1 MKRLLSILILLC
13 TFGLCRAQS
22 DEGPVVPLTERVFM
36 TTERNICRLGDWLNV
51 RGVVLS
57 TDYNDFAPYSRY
69 VNVELIG
76 SMTDREGQEH
86 ADSVIVRQKVRT
98 DERGYFFLTLP
109 TDACQKEGRHYLRA
123 YTRFMRNQPVQ
134 TFPMTSVL
142 LTYDARRMQAG
153 EGGGCVV
160 SFFPEAGRL
169 MVGTQQRIVAYV
181 TDDYGNPVEG
191 ATLAWIAGG
200 DTLATAISRPSG
212 YAALTPSVAIGGEAN
227 AYVSIA
233 KDKQQ
238 MKADLPEATE
248 AAPFIRTSVVAGKL
262 RLQIVNRHLLSAD
275 SRLYGFMGGFGM
287 TEYPVPND
295 EGMLTMD
302 TREMPDGLMS
312 FWLTDGCL
320 PPGDSLSDRR
330 GQGERPG
337 GCATSVPNII
347 CQCSVWIGNVSNQAP
362 SEPPSPTPSPR
373 EEEGSIVIRHLVSD
387 EHHAP
392 RAFEM
397 LNLFN
402 LRSDAPFP
410 RTFYSESEREAR
422 TDLDLWL
429 ATSHFAG
436 FDLADALAGRFDYPL
451 APERALTLSGQAL
464 TPDGR
469 PLKSGNVEILNL
481 ATLDSY
487 FCPIGEDGRY
497 EQAVADFTTG
507 MQFFI
512 ESVNA
517 GGKNNRYGAT
527 LEEEQPAMMCNWMR
541 QTDEASAH
549 FGKQAKA
556 VVSAIAGGI
565 DLGEAVV
572 TARTGN
578 RPDWHS
584 SQMEG
589 VYVFSHETLQKPC
602 FVDVESVLR
611 RSGWVDIRMR
621 DTSNPAP
628 NYMSEL
634 AQMNPYM
641 AAQNGESNKMAV
653 NKVCFY
659 RSDRAQKQ
667 SLMEGGGEWM
677 NFLLN
682 DQLITHNFE
691 DVLSMSVDG
700 IESIEIVKPTLS
712 DPRLIRN
719 HSMNGLVIIRSR
731 HLMKTKDIPS
741 RGITV
746 EPAGLTLPQ
755 LPDVPH
761 SSPQSGELKGAGGG
775 LHPAAGQRI
784 AVDVITPDRQI
795 FSFEE

>member
-1 MKRLLSILILLC
+1 MNKILSIFILLC
-13 TFGLCRAQS
+13 TFGLCHAQN
-22 DEGPVVPLTERVFM
+22 DEGPIVPLTERVFM
-36 TTERNICRLGDWLNV
+36 TTEKNVCSLGEQLNV

-57 TDYNDFAPYSRY
+57 TDYNDFTPYSRY

-76 SMTDREGQEH
+76 NITDRKDKEH
-86 ADSVIVRQKVRT
+86 TDSVIVRQKVRI
-98 DERGYFFLTLP
+98 DERGYFFLTMP
-109 TDACQKEGRHYLRA
+109 TDACQKEGRYYLRA

-142 LTYDARRMQAG
+142 LTYDARRMHAG

-169 MVGTQQRIVAYV
+169 MTEVQQRIVAYV

-191 ATLAWIAGG
+191 ATLAWVAGG
-200 DTLATAISRPSG
+200 DTIATATSRPSG
-212 YAALTPSVAIGGEAN
+212 YAALTPSVAISDEAN

-233 KDKQQ
+233 KNEQQ
-238 MKADLPEATE
+238 MKADLPLPTE

-275 SRLYGFMGGFGM
+275 SRLYGFMNGFGM
-287 TEYPVPND
+287 TEYPIPNA
-295 EGMLTMD
+295 EGMLAMD
-302 TREMPDGLMS
+302 TREMPDGLMT
-312 FWLTDGCL
+312 FWLTDGS
-320 PPGDSLSDRR
+320 PTP
-330 GQGERPG
+330 
-337 GCATSVPNII
+337 ATSVPNII
-347 CQCSVWIGNVSNQAP
+347 CQRIVWIGNVGNQAP
-362 SEPPSPTPSPR
+362 R
-373 EEEGSIVIRHLVSD
+373 EVPDSSIVIRHLVSD
-387 EHHAP
+387 EHHVP

-402 LRSDAPFP
+402 VRSDAPFP

-429 ATSHFAG
+429 ATSHFVG

-451 APERALTLSGQAL
+451 APERTLTLSGQAL

-469 PLKSGNVEILNL
+469 PLKSGNVEMLNL
-481 ATLDSY
+481 STLDSY
-487 FCPIGEDGRY
+487 LCPIGEDGRY

-527 LEEEQPAMMCNWMR
+527 LEEEQPSMMCNWMR

-549 FGKQAKA
+549 IGQRAKA
-556 VVSAIAGGI
+556 VVSSIAGGV
-565 DLGEAVV
+565 DLGEAVI
-572 TARTGN
+572 TARSNN
-578 RPDWHS
+578 RPDWHT

-589 VYVFSHETLQKPC
+589 VYIFGHETLQKPC

-628 NYMSEL
+628 NYMGEL

-641 AAQNGESNKMAV
+641 AEQNGEGNRLAV

-667 SLMEGGGEWM
+667 SLMEGGSEWM

-719 HSMNGLVIIRSR
+719 HSMNGLVIIKSR
-731 HLMKTKDIPS
+731 HLMKSKDIPS

-755 LPDVPH
+755 MSDVP
-761 SSPQSGELKGAGGG
+761 PM
-775 LHPAAGQRI
+775 LHPDAGQRI
-784 AVDVITPDRQI
+784 AVDIITPDRQI

>member
-1 MKRLLSILILLC
+1 MKRLLSTLILLC
-13 TFGLCRAQS
+13 TFGLCGAQN
-22 DEGPVVPLTERVFM
+22 DEGLIVPLTERVFL
-36 TTERNICRLGDWLNV
+36 TTEKNICCLGEQLNV

-76 SMTDREGQEH
+76 SMTDRKNKEYP
-86 ADSVIVRQKVRT
+86 DSVIVRQKVRT
-98 DERGYFFLTLP
+98 DGRGYFFLTLP
-109 TDACQKEGRHYLRA
+109 TDACQKEGRYYLRA

-142 LTYDARRMQAG
+142 LTYDAPHIQAH

-169 MVGTQQRIVAYV
+169 MTGTPQRIVTYI
-181 TDDYGNPVEG
+181 TDNRGNPLEG
-191 ATLAWIAGG
+191 AALALVAGS
-200 DTLATAISRPSG
+200 DTLATAISSTSG
-212 YAALTPSVAIGGEAN
+212 YAALTLMDLPSAVFSGEAK
-227 AYVSIA
+227 AYVSIN
-233 KDKQQ
+233 KEEQQ
-238 MKADLPEATE
+238 MKADLPDAAE
-248 AAPFIRTSVVAGKL
+248 AAPFIRPSVVAGKL

-275 SRLYGFMGGFGM
+275 SHLYGFMNGFGM
-287 TEYPVPND
+287 TEYSIPGA
-295 EGMLTMD
+295 EGMLTMN
-302 TREMPDGLMS
+302 TSEMPDGLMT

-320 PPGDSLSDRR
+320 PPDEGIK
-330 GQGERPG
+330 GEHN
-337 GCATSVPNII
+337 SSMPNII
-347 CQCSVWIGNVSNQAP
+347 SQRSVWIGNVRNQAP
-362 SEPPSPTPSPR
+362 HELPD
-373 EEEGSIVIRHLVSD
+373 GSIVVRHLISD
-387 EHHAP
+387 EHRAP

-397 LNLFN
+397 LSLFN
-402 LRSDAPFP
+402 VRSDVPFP

-429 ATSHFAG
+429 ATSHFVG

-451 APERALTLSGQAL
+451 APEQALSLSGQAL

-469 PLKSGNVEILNL
+469 PMKSGNVEILNL
-481 ATLDSY
+481 STLDSY
-487 FCPIGEDGRY
+487 LCPIGEEGRY

-507 MQFFI
+507 TKFFI
-512 ESVNA
+512 ESVNI

-541 QTDEASAH
+541 QTDETSVH
-549 FGKQAKA
+549 IGREAKA
-556 VVSAIAGGI
+556 VVSSISGGV
-565 DLGEAVV
+565 DLGEAVI
-572 TARTGN
+572 TARSNN

-589 VYVFSHETLQKPC
+589 VYIFSHETLQKPC

-628 NYMSEL
+628 NYIGEL
-634 AQMNPYM
+634 AEMNPYM
-641 AAQNGESNKMAV
+641 AAQNGNGNKMAV
-653 NKVCFY
+653 NKACFY
-659 RSDRAQKQ
+659 RSDRVQKQ
-667 SLMEGGGEWM
+667 SLMEGGNEWM

-691 DVLSMSVDG
+691 DVLSMAVDG

-719 HSMNGLVIIRSR
+719 HSMNGLVIIKSR
-731 HLMKTKDIPS
+731 HLMKLKDIPS

-746 EPAGLTLPQ
+746 EPAGLALPQ
-755 LPDVPH
+755 THDVP
-761 SSPQSGELKGAGGG
+761 PT
-775 LHPAAGQRI
+775 LHPSAGQRI
-784 AVDVITPDRQI
+784 GVDVITPDRHI
-795 FSFEE
+795 YSFEE

>member
-1 MKRLLSILILLC
+1 MKKLLSTLILLC
-13 TFGLCRAQS
+13 VFGLCRAQN
-22 DEGPVVPLTERVFM
+22 DEGPIVPLSERVFL
-36 TTERNICRLGDWLNV
+36 TTEKNICRLGDWLNV

-57 TDYNDFAPYSRY
+57 TDYKDFAPYSRY

-76 SMTDREGQEH
+76 SMTDRKDKEH
-86 ADSVIVRQKVRT
+86 VDSVIVRQKVRT

-109 TDACQKEGRHYLRA
+109 TDACQKEGRYYLRA

-169 MVGTQQRIVAYV
+169 MTEVQQRIVAYV

-191 ATLAWIAGG
+191 AALALVAGD
-200 DTLATAISRPSG
+200 DTLATATSRSSG
-212 YAALTPSVAIGGEAN
+212 YAAFMATPPTLPDRA
-227 AYVSIA
+227 AYVSIS
-233 KDKQQ
+233 KDEQQ
-238 MKADLPEATE
+238 MKVDLPEASE
-248 AAPFIRTSVVAGKL
+248 ATPFIRPSVVAGKL

-275 SRLYGFMGGFGM
+275 SHLYGFMSGFGM
-287 TEYPVPND
+287 TEYPIPSA
-295 EGMLTMD
+295 EGILTMD
-302 TREMPDGLMS
+302 TREMPDGLMT
-312 FWLTDGCL
+312 FWLTDASSPQSGG
-320 PPGDSLSDRR
+320 PR
-330 GQGERPG
+330 GA
-337 GCATSVPNII
+337 ATSVPNVI
-347 CQCSVWIGNVSNQAP
+347 CQRSVWIGNVGNQAP
-362 SEPPSPTPSPR
+362 R
-373 EEEGSIVIRHLVSD
+373 EVPDSSIVVRRLVSD

-402 LRSDAPFP
+402 VRSDAPFP
-410 RTFYSESEREAR
+410 RTFYSEPEREAR

-429 ATSHFAG
+429 ATSHFVG

-451 APERALTLSGQAL
+451 APEQALSLSGQAL

-487 FCPIGEDGRY
+487 LCPIGEDGRY

-512 ESVNA
+512 ESVNT

-549 FGKQAKA
+549 IGKAAKT
-556 VVSAIAGGI
+556 VVSSIAGGV
-565 DLGEAVV
+565 DLGEAVI
-572 TARTGN
+572 TARSNN
-578 RPDWHS
+578 RPDWHT

-589 VYVFSHETLQKPC
+589 VYIFSHETLQKPS
-602 FVDVESVLR
+602 FIDVESVLR

-628 NYMSEL
+628 NYIGEL

-641 AAQNGESNKMAV
+641 AAQNGEGEKLAV

-659 RSDRAQKQ
+659 RSDRTQKQ
-667 SLMEGGGEWM
+667 SLMEGGSEWM

-719 HSMNGLVIIRSR
+719 HSMNGLVIIKSR
-731 HLMKTKDIPS
+731 HLMKSKDIPS

-755 LPDVPH
+755 TPDP
-761 SSPQSGELKGAGGG
+761 STGFGTGSPTF
-775 LHPAAGQRI
+775 HPAAGQRI